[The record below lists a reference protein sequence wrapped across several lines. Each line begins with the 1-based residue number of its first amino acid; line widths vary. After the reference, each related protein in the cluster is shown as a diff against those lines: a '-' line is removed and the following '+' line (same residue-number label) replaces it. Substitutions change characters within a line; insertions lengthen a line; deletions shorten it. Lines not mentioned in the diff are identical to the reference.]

1 MRDCFHCGEPL
12 PAGTRIVARVR
23 GREQPVCCHGCRAV
37 AEFIAEAGLAEYY
50 ARRDVVAATVDG
62 PPQDD
67 RWNAYARPEIVERVS
82 RPAPGGLRSLTV
94 VLEGLRCSACV
105 WLADRTLRAHG
116 GLRGLEI
123 NAATGRARLTWD
135 PAEVGLAELL
145 RALDRV
151 GLRPHPVA
159 GEAAGEV
166 ALLERRTALKRL
178 AVAGI
183 GMMQVMM
190 FAWPLY
196 LQDAGLSDSLREY
209 FRLASLLVTIP
220 VALYSGM
227 PFYLGAWHALRARTV
242 SMDVPVAIGIVL
254 AFVASVWN
262 TLLGRGEVYFD
273 SVTMFVF
280 FLSLG
285 RYVEMVARHRAGS
298 VADALAR
305 LAPATARRIR
315 GDSIEDV
322 PAVELSA
329 GDELLVRR
337 GETFAADGV
346 LLEGCA
352 RVDESMLTGE
362 STAVAKATGAALH
375 AGTQNLGEP
384 LRMRVTAVGDGTV
397 LSGIVALLDRAQ
409 AERPRLARAAD
420 RTAAWFLGR
429 ILAGAAVVFAV
440 WWVVDPTRAFDAALA
455 VLVVTCPCALSL
467 AAPAALAAATTTL
480 ARRGVLVASADALES
495 LARADLVLWD
505 KTGTLTHGLL
515 RIEAARVGS
524 RLLEAEALALAAAL
538 ERASEHPIARAF
550 VADGVAGE
558 TARGVRV
565 EAGAGIEGLV
575 GERRV
580 RVGTLE
586 FAAALGP
593 ERPGDADST
602 FAEGSW
608 VHLGDA
614 GGWLAAFRVDDR
626 VRSEAASAVTA
637 LRGLGL
643 DSEIASGDAA
653 GSVAAVAE
661 AAGIPARRSRLRP
674 EAKLT
679 RLGELQET
687 GKVVLAVGDG
697 INDAPLLRRADVSV
711 AMGRGSALAQS
722 GADLILVR
730 EDLGELPATVALA
743 RRTRRVVRQNLGWS
757 VAYNLAALPLAA
769 LGLIPPWLAAI
780 GMSLSSIVVVANSLR
795 LSRGTPRR
803 RPRNALA
810 GHAPAEA

>member
-1 MRDCFHCGEPL
+1 
-12 PAGTRIVARVR
+12 
-23 GREQPVCCHGCRAV
+23 
-37 AEFIAEAGLAEYY
+37 
-50 ARRDVVAATVDG
+50 VDG
-62 PPQDD
+62 LPQAD
-67 RWNAYARPEIVERVS
+67 RWNAYTRPEVVEQVS

-105 WLADRTLRAHG
+105 WLADRTLRARD

-151 GLRPHPVA
+151 GLRPHPIA
-159 GEAAGEV
+159 GEAAVEV

-196 LQDAGLSDSLREY
+196 QQDAGLSDSLREY

-227 PFYLGAWHALRARTV
+227 PFFVGAWHALRARTV
-242 SMDVPVAIGIVL
+242 SMDVPVAFGIGL

-262 TLLGRGEVYFD
+262 TLRGRGEVYFD

-298 VADALAR
+298 VADALAQ
-305 LAPATARRIR
+305 LAPATARRVR
-315 GDSIEDV
+315 GAAIEDV
-322 PAVELSA
+322 PTLELAV

-337 GETFAADGV
+337 GEVFAADGV
-346 LLEGCA
+346 LLSGSA

-362 STAVAKATGAALH
+362 STAVAKRAGATLH
-375 AGTQNLGEP
+375 TGTRNLGEP
-384 LRMRVTAVGDGTV
+384 LRMQVTAAGDRTV

-409 AERPRLARAAD
+409 AQRPRLARAAD
-420 RTAAWFLGR
+420 RTAAWFLSR
-429 ILAGAAVVFAV
+429 ILVGAAFVFAA
-440 WWVVDPTRAFDAALA
+440 WWVVDPARAFDAALA

-480 ARRGVLVASADALES
+480 ARRGVLVASADALEA
-495 LARADLVLWD
+495 LARADQVLWD

-515 RIEAARVGS
+515 RIEATQLGP
-524 RLLEAEALALAAAL
+524 RLDGAQALALAAAV

-550 VADGVAGE
+550 VAEGVAGE
-558 TARGVRV
+558 TALEVRV
-565 EAGAGIEGLV
+565 EPGAGIEGEV
-575 GERRV
+575 GGRRV
-580 RVGTLE
+580 RVGTRE
-586 FAAALGP
+586 FASALGDAG
-593 ERPGDADST
+593 PGRAAAS

-614 GGWLAAFRVDDR
+614 GGWLAAFRIDDR
-626 VRSEAASAVTA
+626 VRGEAAPAIAA

-643 DSEIASGDAA
+643 DSELASGDAA
-653 GSVAAVAE
+653 SSVAAVAE
-661 AAGIPARRSRLRP
+661 SAGIAAWSGRLRP
-674 EAKLT
+674 EAKLE
-679 RLGELQET
+679 RLAKLQAA

-697 INDAPLLRRADVSV
+697 INDAPLLGRADVSV

-722 GADLILVR
+722 GADLVLVR
-730 EDLGELPATVALA
+730 EDLGELPRTVALA
-743 RRTRRVVRQNLGWS
+743 RRTRRIVRQNLAWS

-769 LGLIPPWLAAI
+769 FGLIPPWQAAI
-780 GMSLSSIVVVANSLR
+780 GMSLSSIIVVANSLR
-795 LSRGTPRR
+795 LSRGAPSR
-803 RPRNALA
+803 RPRTALPRN
-810 GHAPAEA
+810 APAEA